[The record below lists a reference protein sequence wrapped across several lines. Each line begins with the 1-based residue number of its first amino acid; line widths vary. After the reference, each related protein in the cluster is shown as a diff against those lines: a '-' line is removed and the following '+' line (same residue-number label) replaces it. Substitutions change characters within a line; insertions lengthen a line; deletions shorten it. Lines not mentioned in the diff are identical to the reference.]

1 MTNNSINPRSFDDI
15 VFEHRNKSYG
25 AYAIRS
31 GYNNRMLT
39 ALGAGMSVIVLGAFI
54 FMNRENTN
62 GLVPVVDRGEGLLVR
77 TIELPVEKPVEPEKP
92 KEARTQ
98 KPVEKTA
105 TVRFVSNIKIEKE
118 VKQEMVAVDDLDG
131 KAIGEQDQEGKTADG
146 TVLPDPEPQVSGN
159 GSGASEPVQPDFT
172 AVERGP
178 EFPGGAIALKKF
190 LARNLVSPDNLDRGD
205 LKTVRVRFIV
215 DKDGS
220 VSSLEILNSGG
231 DDFDDEVV
239 RVCRR
244 MPKWIPALQNGMNVP
259 VSYILPVTFM
269 GSE

>member
-1 MTNNSINPRSFDDI
+1 
-15 VFEHRNKSYG
+15 
-25 AYAIRS
+25 
-31 GYNNRMLT
+31 
-39 ALGAGMSVIVLGAFI
+39 
-54 FMNRENTN
+54 
-62 GLVPVVDRGEGLLVR
+62 
-77 TIELPVEKPVEPEKP
+77 
-92 KEARTQ
+92 
-98 KPVEKTA
+98 
-105 TVRFVSNIKIEKE
+105 
-118 VKQEMVAVDDLDG
+118 
-131 KAIGEQDQEGKTADG
+131 
-146 TVLPDPEPQVSGN
+146 
-159 GSGASEPVQPDFT
+159 
-172 AVERGP
+172 
-178 EFPGGAIALKKF
+178 LKKF